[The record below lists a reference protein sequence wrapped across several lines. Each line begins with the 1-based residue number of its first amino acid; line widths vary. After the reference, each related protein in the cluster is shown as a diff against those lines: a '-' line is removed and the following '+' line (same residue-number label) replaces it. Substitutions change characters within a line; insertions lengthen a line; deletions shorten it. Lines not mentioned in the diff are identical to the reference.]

1 MSPESIVS
9 PVWYNTPIAPPST
22 SHSEAAEARQA
33 QLTKP
38 AGSLGLL
45 ESLAITLAGHQHSEQ
60 PQLSRCHIT
69 LFAADHGIAQHPVSA
84 FPQAVTQEMIRNF
97 ASGGAAISVLARDNQ
112 TSLNI
117 INLGTVSP
125 MEALPGVL
133 QLQLAAGSQDLSQ
146 QAAMSDSLCQQALLA
161 GAKSVHDIAPG
172 EVFVAGEMGIG
183 NTSSAA
189 ALTSALLNVELSQT
203 VGTGTGIDP
212 QHRQLKQS
220 LIQAGLDRCAT
231 LAPLSPLQYL
241 QQLGGLEIAAMCGS
255 FIAAAQHGV
264 SILLDGYICS
274 AAALVACQINPGVR
288 PWLIAGHRSQE
299 PGHIKILNHLGLQPL
314 LDLHLRLGE
323 GSGAA
328 LCIPLLRQA
337 CSLHNN
343 MATFAQASVSQ

>member
-1 MSPESIVS
+1 MS
-9 PVWYNTPIAPPST
+9 PVWYNAPIAPPSS
-22 SHSEAAEARQA
+22 SHSQAALARQA

-45 ESLAITLAGHQHSEQ
+45 ESLAVTLASHQHSEQ
-60 PQLSRCHIT
+60 PQLGRCHIT
-69 LFAADHGIAQHPVSA
+69 LFAGDHGIAQHPVSA
-84 FPQAVTQEMIRNF
+84 FPQSVTQEMIRNF

-112 TSLNI
+112 TTLNI

-133 QLQLAAGSQDLSQ
+133 QLQLAPGSEDLSQ
-146 QAAMSDSLCQQALLA
+146 RAAMSDSICQQALLA

-172 EVFVAGEMGIG
+172 DVFIAGEMGIG

-189 ALTSALLNVELSQT
+189 ALSSALLNLELSQT

-220 LIQAGLDRCAT
+220 LIQAGLDRCDALST
-231 LAPLSPLQYL
+231 HSPLSPLQYL
-241 QQLGGLEIAAMCGS
+241 AQLGGLEIAAMSGS
-255 FIAAAQHGV
+255 FIAAAQRGV

-288 PWLIAGHRSQE
+288 PWILASHRSQE
-299 PGHIKILNHLGLQPL
+299 PGHSKILNHLNLQPL
-314 LDLHLRLGE
+314 LDLQLRLGE